1 MDDEVDEHHRGRDKI
16 SLDPDAPSSDDDDLD
31 DEEAVM
37 DIDADTE
44 SEDSEDSDESDSET
58 SEGEGAKGGKA
69 KPRADRSE
77 GGAESASDE
86 DEAALYKAMKAQQ
99 KKLNSRA
106 PTRARRDDSDTD
118 DASDSDSE
126 DRGAGVRG
134 ARKADF
140 YGDDEVDHEGASDED
155 ERVEEE
161 REALRLQR
169 VAADEMD
176 AADFGLED
184 ESDDDESDD
193 DRATPLGAKAKALA
207 GGAGKKPSAK
217 KEKKEK
223 KEKKAL
229 GAAVESLGADPS
241 LAGSLASDVVASDAP
256 ELIALTKELT
266 RNLDEVR
273 CSVEPVIA
281 AARAGDLATAEGV
294 SYLDAKHLLMLSY
307 CVNIV
312 FYLLLKAEGR
322 PVRDHPVVL
331 RLVEIRTYLE
341 KLRPVDR
348 KLRYQI
354 DKLVKMA
361 DRPSEER
368 AAEEEDPL
376 AFRPNPDA
384 LVSKVDEDA
393 EEGGA
398 GGAYRP
404 PKMLPT
410 AMEGEFEEGGKSNKE
425 KRKEK
430 EARKRANRSAL
441 IKVREAFEARMVF
454 CFSLFSSGLS
464 RPAAPRRAPNGTR
477 TPPRV
482 PLASSFF
489 GRFRRRAIPW
499 RPQATIS
506 FRGTERTYQILG
518 RVPFKSHERLSNQE
532 MDISTVLPL
541 ETAPSS
547 PAFRLPR
554 ESSPLTSFPFP
565 RAILSS
571 HRVARLLF
579 VTGTRAR
586 ARGGPRGARRGRRR
600 DLERVRQARARAH
613 GGAREDR
620 GGPLHARAPLQD
632 GAEAA
637 EGDVAEREQRVGP
650 RRRFRR
656 RRRGPRRG
664 GGGDGRRR
672 ALPRS
677 REARRRR
684 RLRGRREGDQGAEA
698 RRGGGGRAPSRF
710 SRGTYA
716 TGARRT
722 RLGFPPARIIRSV
735 DDTASVVTRRQK

>member
-44 SEDSEDSDESDSET
+44 SEDSEESDESDSET

-118 DASDSDSE
+118 ADASDSDSE

-441 IKVREAFEARMVF
+441 IKVREAFEARMGWF
-454 CFSLFSSGLS
+454 FFFPLRGS
-464 RPAAPRRAPNGTR
+464 AAPRKGGPDAPRTEPGLHHVCRSLPRSSAAFVGVLFHGDRRRPFLFAAQSARTR
-477 TPPRV
+477 SWAGYRSNPMSDYPIKRWT
-482 PLASSFF
+482 F
-489 GRFRRRAIPW
+489 FRRFSPSRE
-499 RPQATIS
+499 RPL
-506 FRGTERTYQILG
+506 RR
-518 RVPFKSHERLSNQE
+518 RP
-532 MDISTVLPL
+532 
-541 ETAPSS
+541 PSVS
-547 PAFRLPR
+547 
-554 ESSPLTSFPFP
+554 
-565 RAILSS
+565 
-571 HRVARLLF
+571 
-579 VTGTRAR
+579 RAR
-586 ARGGPRGARRGRRR
+586 A
-600 DLERVRQARARAH
+600 
-613 GGAREDR
+613 
-620 GGPLHARAPLQD
+620 
-632 GAEAA
+632 
-637 EGDVAEREQRVGP
+637 
-650 RRRFRR
+650 
-656 RRRGPRRG
+656 
-664 GGGDGRRR
+664 
-672 ALPRS
+672 
-677 REARRRR
+677 
-684 RLRGRREGDQGAEA
+684 LR
-698 RRGGGGRAPSRF
+698 
-710 SRGTYA
+710 
-716 TGARRT
+716 
-722 RLGFPPARIIRSV
+722 
-735 DDTASVVTRRQK
+735 

>member
-37 DIDADTE
+37 DIDADAE

-118 DASDSDSE
+118 ADASDSDSE

-207 GGAGKKPSAK
+207 GGAGKKPSA
-217 KEKKEK
+217 K

-441 IKVREAFEARMVF
+441 IKVRDEAFEARMGF
-454 CFSLFSSGLS
+454 FFSLFSSGFS

-532 MDISTVLPL
+532 MDIFSTVLPL

-554 ESSPLTSFPFP
+554 ESSPLTSLPFP
-565 RAILSS
+565 L
-571 HRVARLLF
+571 ARSFLL
-579 VTGTRAR
+579 
-586 ARGGPRGARRGRRR
+586 
-600 DLERVRQARARAH
+600 
-613 GGAREDR
+613 
-620 GGPLHARAPLQD
+620 
-632 GAEAA
+632 
-637 EGDVAEREQRVGP
+637 
-650 RRRFRR
+650 
-656 RRRGPRRG
+656 
-664 GGGDGRRR
+664 
-672 ALPRS
+672 
-677 REARRRR
+677 
-684 RLRGRREGDQGAEA
+684 
-698 RRGGGGRAPSRF
+698 
-710 SRGTYA
+710 
-716 TGARRT
+716 
-722 RLGFPPARIIRSV
+722 
-735 DDTASVVTRRQK
+735 TASRASSS

>member
-37 DIDADTE
+37 DIDADAE

-184 ESDDDESDD
+184 ESDDDEEED

-223 KEKKAL
+223 KEKREKKAL

-410 AMEGEFEEGGKSNKE
+410 AMEGEFEEGGEEQQGEAQGKGGE
-425 KRKEK
+425 
-430 EARKRANRSAL
+430 EARQQVRAHQ
-441 IKVREAFEARMVF
+441 
-454 CFSLFSSGLS
+454 
-464 RPAAPRRAPNGTR
+464 GTR
-477 TPPRV
+477 SVRGADGF
-482 PLASSFF
+482 LFF
-489 GRFRRRAIPW
+489 P
-499 RPQATIS
+499 
-506 FRGTERTYQILG
+506 
-518 RVPFKSHERLSNQE
+518 
-532 MDISTVLPL
+532 
-541 ETAPSS
+541 
-547 PAFRLPR
+547 
-554 ESSPLTSFPFP
+554 
-565 RAILSS
+565 
-571 HRVARLLF
+571 LLF
-579 VTGTRAR
+579 GFEP
-586 ARGGPRGARRGRRR
+586 PRGAPTRP
-600 DLERVRQARARAH
+600 ERNPDSTTCAARFLVLRPLSSACYSMETAGDHFFSRHRAH
-613 GGAREDR
+613 VPDLG
-620 GGPLHARAPLQD
+620 
-632 GAEAA
+632 
-637 EGDVAEREQRVGP
+637 
-650 RRRFRR
+650 
-656 RRRGPRRG
+656 
-664 GGGDGRRR
+664 
-672 ALPRS
+672 
-677 REARRRR
+677 
-684 RLRGRREGDQGAEA
+684 QGTVQI
-698 RRGGGGRAPSRF
+698 P
-710 SRGTYA
+710 
-716 TGARRT
+716 
-722 RLGFPPARIIRSV
+722 
-735 DDTASVVTRRQK
+735 

>member
-37 DIDADTE
+37 DIEADTE

-184 ESDDDESDD
+184 ESDDDEEED

-217 KEKKEK
+217 KEKR
-223 KEKKAL
+223 EKKAL

-441 IKVREAFEARMVF
+441 IKVREAFEARMGWF
-454 CFSLFSSGLS
+454 FFFPLRGS
-464 RPAAPRRAPNGTR
+464 AAPRKGAPTR
-477 TPPRV
+477 PERNPDSTTCAARFLV
-482 PLASSFF
+482 LRPLSS
-489 GRFRRRAIPW
+489 ACY
-499 RPQATIS
+499 S
-506 FRGTERTYQILG
+506 
-518 RVPFKSHERLSNQE
+518 
-532 MDISTVLPL
+532 M
-541 ETAPSS
+541 ETAGDHFFS
-547 PAFRLPR
+547 R
-554 ESSPLTSFPFP
+554 
-565 RAILSS
+565 
-571 HRVARLLF
+571 H
-579 VTGTRAR
+579 
-586 ARGGPRGARRGRRR
+586 
-600 DLERVRQARARAH
+600 RAH
-613 GGAREDR
+613 VPDLG
-620 GGPLHARAPLQD
+620 
-632 GAEAA
+632 
-637 EGDVAEREQRVGP
+637 
-650 RRRFRR
+650 
-656 RRRGPRRG
+656 
-664 GGGDGRRR
+664 
-672 ALPRS
+672 
-677 REARRRR
+677 
-684 RLRGRREGDQGAEA
+684 QGTVQI
-698 RRGGGGRAPSRF
+698 P
-710 SRGTYA
+710 
-716 TGARRT
+716 
-722 RLGFPPARIIRSV
+722 
-735 DDTASVVTRRQK
+735 

>member
-44 SEDSEDSDESDSET
+44 SADSEDSDESDSET
-58 SEGEGAKGGKA
+58 SEGEAPSEGAKGGKA
-69 KPRADRSE
+69 KPRADRSD

-106 PTRARRDDSDTD
+106 PTRARRDDSDT

-184 ESDDDESDD
+184 ESDDEEED

-207 GGAGKKPSAK
+207 GGAGKKPLPSRR
-217 KEKKEK
+217 EKKEK

-229 GAAVESLGADPS
+229 GAAVESLGTDPS

-281 AARAGDLATAEGV
+281 AVRAGDLATAEGV

-454 CFSLFSSGLS
+454 FFFLFG
-464 RPAAPRRAPNGTR
+464 
-477 TPPRV
+477 V
-482 PLASSFF
+482 
-489 GRFRRRAIPW
+489 
-499 RPQATIS
+499 
-506 FRGTERTYQILG
+506 
-518 RVPFKSHERLSNQE
+518 
-532 MDISTVLPL
+532 
-541 ETAPSS
+541 
-547 PAFRLPR
+547 
-554 ESSPLTSFPFP
+554 
-565 RAILSS
+565 
-571 HRVARLLF
+571 
-579 VTGTRAR
+579 
-586 ARGGPRGARRGRRR
+586 
-600 DLERVRQARARAH
+600 
-613 GGAREDR
+613 
-620 GGPLHARAPLQD
+620 
-632 GAEAA
+632 
-637 EGDVAEREQRVGP
+637 
-650 RRRFRR
+650 
-656 RRRGPRRG
+656 
-664 GGGDGRRR
+664 
-672 ALPRS
+672 
-677 REARRRR
+677 
-684 RLRGRREGDQGAEA
+684 
-698 RRGGGGRAPSRF
+698 
-710 SRGTYA
+710 
-716 TGARRT
+716 
-722 RLGFPPARIIRSV
+722 
-735 DDTASVVTRRQK
+735 